1 MKIQVFAVLIALA
14 VVMPM
19 SAMAFECPRIGKQ
32 AQAQIDKIASMAKGK
47 MSMKGIESVMALLA
61 QARSDLAGGLALHSG
76 AHGKPD
82 HALSVAN
89 IKSASGHAYAAESL
103 LKRL

>member
-14 VVMPM
+14 AVIPM
-19 SAMAFECPRIGKQ
+19 SAIAFECPKIGKQ
-32 AQAQIDKIASMAKGK
+32 AQAQIDKAGGMAKGK
-47 MSMKGIESVMALLA
+47 MSMKGIESVMVLLA

-76 AHGKPD
+76 AHGKAD
-82 HALSVAN
+82 HALSVAK
-89 IKSASGHAYAAESL
+89 IKSASGHAYAAASL